1 MWRQGMKSKFLFSIL
16 ALCLSGCKIPRGD
29 IVSVTTSGVGVS
41 VGYNAASQMPEL
53 RLGFFRQTFH
63 FVPTNAIPITSSLS
77 LEQHGLAA
85 NVFEEFATGGASIPT
100 NSVAR
105 VRAERHK

>member
-1 MWRQGMKSKFLFSIL
+1 MKWLLPLVLF
-16 ALCLSGCKIPRGD
+16 CGCRIPVGD
-29 IVSVTTSGVGVS
+29 VVSVTTSGVGVS

-63 FVPTNAIPITSSLS
+63 FVPTNAPPVTSSLS
-77 LEQHGLAA
+77 LEQHGFTSA
-85 NVFEEFATGGASIPT
+85 VFEEFTTGGALVPS

-105 VRAERHK
+105 VRAMRYLAPKDSQK